1 MTVDV
6 IGLVQKMVGRVQK
19 HRLIEQAPL
28 SLFPAFALF
37 SLPPSPPH
45 FLHLTRRNPLSD
57 LTLV

>member
-6 IGLVQKMVGRVQK
+6 IGLVQKMVGGVQK
-19 HRLIEQAPL
+19 HRLIWQASL

-37 SLPPSPPH
+37 SLPPSH
-45 FLHLTRRNPLSD
+45 FLHLTRRNPQSD

>member
-6 IGLVQKMVGRVQK
+6 IGLVQKMVGGVQK
-19 HRLIEQAPL
+19 HRLTWQAPL
-28 SLFPAFALF
+28 SLSRF
-37 SLPPSPPH
+37 SPSAPPSPSQ